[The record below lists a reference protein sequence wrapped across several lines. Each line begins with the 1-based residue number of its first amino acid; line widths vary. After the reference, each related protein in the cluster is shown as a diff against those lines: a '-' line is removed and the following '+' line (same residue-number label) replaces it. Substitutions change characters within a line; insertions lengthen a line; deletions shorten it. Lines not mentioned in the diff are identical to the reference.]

1 MDFNWTGRFRARQC
15 GAMLLSLAV
24 FTALFSPASADATA
38 ISNVRVSANRIE
50 LKFDGP
56 VDGASAFL
64 LDGPRR
70 IAVDVNGASP
80 GHAAAAALEG
90 PVVRAR
96 QGQFSNGTARVVFDL
111 SAPAIVTGGAFSPD
125 RRSLTLGLRPVSQGA
140 FANAAR
146 IGARQVY
153 EVGRTDAATPER
165 AALADQYALRTQ
177 PPKGSNRSSV
187 SIPLDPPVPIDQTPL
202 PPVSGTRASNRPLVV
217 IDAGHG
223 GHDPGSISVYG
234 QRQEKAATLAIA
246 KAIRDELVRSGR
258 VRVALTRDDDSFL
271 PLPERV
277 AVARR
282 LKADLFISIHA
293 DSAAN
298 PDAHGATVYTLS
310 DVASDK
316 EAARL
321 AAMENKSDIINGVD
335 LGAES
340 SDVQSILVDLSQ
352 RETMNVS
359 AQFAS
364 LLQRETSSAVTFR
377 SDAHRFAGFRVLKA
391 ADTPSVLFETGYM
404 TNMTDARFLFS
415 RAGQKA
421 IAEGVRRAVETH
433 FARRLASGR

>member
-1 MDFNWTGRFRARQC
+1 MPVT
-15 GAMLLSLAV
+15 LA
-24 FTALFSPASADATA
+24 FLAALFAAGPLDATA
-38 ISNVRVSANRIE
+38 ISGVDVAANRIT
-50 LKFDGP
+50 LNFDGP
-56 VDGASAFL
+56 VDGASAIL

-70 IAVDVNGASP
+70 IAVDVDGASP
-80 GHAAAAALEG
+80 GRAASATLDG
-90 PVVRAR
+90 PVAR
-96 QGQFSNGTARVVFDL
+96 TRQAQYGADTARVVFDL
-111 SAPAIVTGGAFSPD
+111 SSPAIVTGGALSAD
-125 RRSLTLGLRPVSQGA
+125 RRSLTLGIRPVSQVT
-140 FANAAR
+140 FASATR
-146 IGARQVY
+146 SGRQVY
-153 EVGRTDAATPER
+153 EGD
-165 AALADQYALRTQ
+165 LANRDDRLALRGR
-177 PPKGSNRSSV
+177 PPKGGDKNNV
-187 SIPLDPPVPIDQTPL
+187 TIPLDPAVPIDQTPL

-246 KAIRDELVRSGR
+246 KAIRDELVKSGR
-258 VRVALTRDDDSFL
+258 VRVALTRDDDTFL

-298 PDAHGATVYTLS
+298 AEAHGATVYTLS

-321 AAMENKSDIINGVD
+321 AAAENKADIINGVD

-340 SDVQSILVDLSQ
+340 SDVQSILLDLSQ

-364 LLQRETSSAVTFR
+364 LLQRETSSAVSFR
-377 SDAHRFAGFRVLKA
+377 SEAHRFAGFRVLKA

-404 TNMTDARFLFS
+404 TNIGDAQYLFS
-415 RAGQKA
+415 RTGQKA
-421 IAEGVRRAVETH
+421 IAEGVRRAIETH
-433 FARRLASGR
+433 FAKRLAQGR

>member
-1 MDFNWTGRFRARQC
+1 M
-15 GAMLLSLAV
+15 SL
-24 FTALFSPASADATA
+24 TLALFATLFAAPPVDATA
-38 ISNVRVSANRIE
+38 ISNVRVSASHIVLN
-50 LKFDGP
+50 FDGP

-70 IAVDVNGASP
+70 IAVDVAGASP
-80 GHAAAAALEG
+80 GRAAAAALNG
-90 PVVRAR
+90 PVTRAR

-111 SAPAIVTGGAFSPD
+111 SAPAIVTGGALSSD
-125 RRSLTLGLRPVSQGA
+125 RRSLTLGLRPVTQVA
-140 FANAAR
+140 FTSAAR
-146 IGARQVY
+146 VGARQVY
-153 EVGRTDAATPER
+153 DR
-165 AALADQYALRTQ
+165 AADNPSDRGDQYAFRAR
-177 PPKGSNRSSV
+177 PPKGGDKNSV

-202 PPVSGTRASNRPLVV
+202 PPVTGTRASNRPLVV

-223 GHDPGSISVYG
+223 GHDPGSISVFG

-246 KAIRDELVRSGR
+246 KAIRDELVKSGR
-258 VRVALTRDDDSFL
+258 VRVALTRDDDTFL

-293 DSAAN
+293 DSAPN

-321 AAMENKSDIINGVD
+321 AAAENKSDIINGVD

-340 SDVQSILVDLSQ
+340 SDVQSILLDLSQ

-364 LLQRETSSAVTFR
+364 LLQRETSSAVSFR

-404 TNMTDARFLFS
+404 TNIGDAQFLFS
-415 RAGQKA
+415 RPGQRA
-421 IAEGVRRAVETH
+421 IAEGVRRAIETH
-433 FARRLASGR
+433 FAKRLASGR